1 MRILSLITYSIM
13 IIVSVF
19 RSQGLSFSTI
29 MNKVLFEEDIIR
41 CNIAYGFDW
50 NKHLHEQTVQN
61 LMNDSKFR
69 YCKECIGRVPKL
81 RLCKN
86 AFMVEAW

>member
-19 RSQGLSFSTI
+19 RSQGFSFTI
-29 MNKVLFEEDIIR
+29 MNKVLFEEDMIR
-41 CNIAYGFDW
+41 CNIEYGFDW
-50 NKHLHEQTVQN
+50 NKHLHEQTFQN

-69 YCKECIGRVPKL
+69 YCKKCIGRVPKL
-81 RLCKN
+81 SLFAK
-86 AFMVEAW
+86 MHLW